1 MKFIADITSNQDLE
15 KIYRQYSD
23 IFHLSDIFAWF
34 FRFLGGLILKGVY
47 IMTSGIE
54 TIYNKAFAVM
64 GFVNSNS
71 LNPYIKDF
79 RYIGWGLFSILVAW
93 IGIQYIKNGKA
104 DLSTT
109 FKTLLMGI
117 VTMVVLPSCITWSM
131 DLVQSS
137 KTYIENTGSKSDVN
151 NLSFIPIK
159 TNIIDLKQMD
169 ASNFK
174 VAPADLTNKNTF
186 DANYF
191 VNVWSYTTTIQDD
204 DAAKMK
210 NPTVFQKKLIEDTS
224 GGNNAVT
231 IDDLSS
237 HIFASFLNEYYY
249 RYSGHIFLI
258 IIEEIILAFFYILM
272 ALKIMALVFEL
283 GYAKILTPIIALTDD
298 SGARIKTLILS
309 VVGVVASLEFS
320 LMTVPYYAMGMT
332 WLSQTIGSL
341 KLNLIQS
348 AIYFILG
355 ELAFFFVMFKGF
367 DLVEKITGVR
377 QGYGSELLQAAIGFG
392 AVGAAANK
400 LGQGAIGAGKSLYN
414 KTNPPEQNGGA
425 GQYANPNA
433 PDNDPN
439 NSNVSPDYNNDD
451 SIKDAFNA
459 NSSTSSN
466 ASGANTSSGSNSS
479 NNSTNIDNGNLDS
492 ANASNF
498 NNPNT
503 EPSSN
508 TNSNVQQPNVS
519 NTSATGSDSSGSSD
533 NGNMDNPNLSQSN
546 ASTSMNDNGSNAPT
560 TSSSATGGNNS
571 QSEKPLTN
579 NDNPNVQ
586 PQNNSG
592 NEPSGNNESDGSQS
606 TTGSNNTGGSN
617 DNGSQT
623 DTNINNPNVSGVESP
638 NNDNSLNNNGTSTV
652 SGSSTSPNN
661 VNTTNPNVSAP
672 NNTTTQSFNN
682 GGDNITVENP
692 NTQGTTSNGSIEQPE
707 IPSSP
712 NVNNDSTPT
721 SNPNVEASLEQNK
734 QSRSALDKI
743 NQMYYGASVLNRAT
757 EKNNNGEFKE

>member
-15 KIYRQYSD
+15 KIYQKYSD

-54 TIYNKAFAVM
+54 NIYNKAFAVM

-79 RYIGWGLFSILVAW
+79 RYIGWGLFSILIAW
-93 IGIQYIKNGKA
+93 IGFQYIKNGKS

-137 KTYIENTGSKSDVN
+137 KTYIENTGSKTDVN

-174 VAPADLTNKNTF
+174 VDPAKLTNKNTF

-224 GGNNAVT
+224 GGNNAVAV
-231 IDDLSS
+231 DDLSS

-258 IIEEIILAFFYILM
+258 IIEEVILDFFYILM
-272 ALKIMALVFEL
+272 TLKIMSLVIEL
-283 GYAKILTPIIALTDD
+283 GYTKILAPVIALTDD

-309 VVGVVASLEFS
+309 VVGVFASLEFS
-320 LMTVPYYAMGMT
+320 LMTIPYYALGMT
-332 WLSQTIGSL
+332 WLSQTLGSL
-341 KLNLIQS
+341 KLNLMQS

-367 DLVEKITGVR
+367 DLVGKITGVR

-400 LGQGAIGAGKSLYN
+400 LGHGAIGAGKSLYN

-425 GQYANPNA
+425 GQYANPNS
-433 PDNDPN
+433 PENDPN
-439 NSNVSPDYNNDD
+439 NSNVSPDYNNDN
-451 SIKDAFNA
+451 SIKDRFNA
-459 NSSTSSN
+459 NGSTSSN
-466 ASGANTSSGSNSS
+466 ASGADTSSSS
-479 NNSTNIDNGNLDS
+479 NNSTNYDNGNLDS
-492 ANASNF
+492 ANASTF
-498 NNPNT
+498 NNSNT

-508 TNSNVQQPNVS
+508 ANSNVPQTNGS
-519 NTSATGSDSSGSSD
+519 STSATGSDSSGSSD

-546 ASTSMNDNGSNAPT
+546 ASTSVNDSGSNEPT
-560 TSSSATGGNNS
+560 TSSNATGGINS

-592 NEPSGNNESDGSQS
+592 NEPIGNNESNGTQS

-623 DTNINNPNVSGVESP
+623 DTNINNPNVSGKESP
-638 NNDNSLNNNGTSTV
+638 NNDNSLNNNGSSTL
-652 SGSSTSPNN
+652 SGSTTSPNN

-682 GGDNITVENP
+682 GGDHITVENP
-692 NTQGTTSNGSIEQPE
+692 NTQGTISGGSIEQPE

-743 NQMYYGASVLNRAT
+743 NKMYYGASVLNRAT
-757 EKNNNGEFKE
+757 EKNNDGEFKE